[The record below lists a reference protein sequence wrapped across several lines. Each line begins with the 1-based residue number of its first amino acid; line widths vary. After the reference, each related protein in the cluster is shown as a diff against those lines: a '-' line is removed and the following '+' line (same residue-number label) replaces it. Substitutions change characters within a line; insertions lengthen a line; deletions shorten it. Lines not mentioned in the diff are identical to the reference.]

1 MNRAVTIAA
10 AGLALAAPVA
20 AAQDEPPRLAKYVD
34 RFSSDLPGTS
44 TARHT
49 ETDLGDPAD
58 PEAKPKAVSH
68 VHVELAP
75 GTVVDTS
82 AVSRCEASD
91 PELMASGADACAD
104 DSRVGQ
110 GVFDFDTGFPGD
122 NRHLVSDVVLFN
134 AKDELVF
141 LATQRGAGTRVVVR
155 GQLSNGNE
163 LDVEVPPIPGT
174 PPDGAA
180 DTAEVLDV
188 IERPGYITTPPR
200 CPSTGEWKHTV
211 TYTFRDGVVQSF
223 STTTPCR
230 RPEAEQRLS
239 VSGLPKRCVRKRLR
253 ARVNVV
259 SAAALRGVDL
269 RVDGRRLKRVKQ
281 YRFAADVPVRSLR
294 SGRHRLT
301 VIARTEAGTMKRSAR
316 FRRC

>member
-1 MNRAVTIAA
+1 MHRAITIVAV
-10 AGLALAAPVA
+10 GFALAAPVA
-20 AAQDEPPRLAKYVD
+20 AAQNEPPRLVNYVD
-34 RFSSDLPGTS
+34 RFSSELPGTS

-49 ETDLGDPAD
+49 ETDLGDPTD

-75 GTVVDTS
+75 GTVVDTA
-82 AVSRCEASD
+82 AVPRCEASD
-91 PELMASGADACAD
+91 PELMAAGAEACPA

-110 GVFDFDTGFPGD
+110 GVFDFDTGFPGE
-122 NRHLVSDVVLFN
+122 NRHLVSDVALFN

-141 LATQRGAGTRVVVR
+141 LATQRGPGTRVVVR

-188 IERPGYITTPPR
+188 VERPGYITTPR
-200 CPSTGEWKHTV
+200 TCPAGGEWTNRV

-230 RPEAEQRLS
+230 RPEATQRLS
-239 VSGLPKRCVRKRLR
+239 VSGLPKGCVRKRLR

-259 SAAALRGVDL
+259 SAATLRSVDL
-269 RVDGRRLKRVKQ
+269 RVDGRRLKRVRQ

-294 SGRHRLT
+294 RGRHRLT
-301 VIARTEAGTMKRSAR
+301 VVARTETGTMKRSAR